1 MECRL
6 PVDKI
11 VKIRNALN
19 KTYNR
24 KKIKLRDLQSLIGLL
39 NFACLVVS
47 PGRAFLR
54 RLIDLTIK
62 VFNPFHWIK
71 LTCEARADILA
82 WKCFIESFN
91 GQSMFLPDHWVSS
104 DHLRLYTDASGNF
117 GYGAVFWQLV
127 VCKLMAKTVNVLL
140 HCSEKTFPNC
150 YCSRNMGTIHKK
162 FKNSIPF

>member
-11 VKIRNALN
+11 VNIRNALN

-62 VFNPFHWIK
+62 VSNLFHWIT
-71 LTCEARADILA
+71 LTCEARVDIIA
-82 WKCFIESFN
+82 WQCFIESFN
-91 GQSMFLPDHWVSS
+91 GKSMFLPDHWASS
-104 DHLRLYTDASGNF
+104 DHLRLYTDA
-117 GYGAVFWQLV
+117 
-127 VCKLMAKTVNVLL
+127 
-140 HCSEKTFPNC
+140 
-150 YCSRNMGTIHKK
+150 
-162 FKNSIPF
+162 